1 MSRSRTRTLL
11 ATATVVLL
19 IVALSAVADASP
31 ARGTI
36 TTIRGIGGSLYTSS
50 HWSPRRVSIEEGSR
64 VRWRSVSFDHVL
76 AAYGG
81 NWTFHHSLPEGTS
94 VRKRFPDAG
103 TYLFRCRIHSTLVNG
118 DCQGMCGKIVVH

>member
-19 IVALSAVADASP
+19 IVALSVVADASP
-31 ARGTI
+31 ARGTT
-36 TTIRGIGGSLYTSS
+36 TTIRGVGSTYSS
-50 HWSPRRVSIEEGSR
+50 PHWSPKRVSIEEGSR
-64 VRWRSVSFDHVL
+64 VKWLAVSFNHVL

-81 NWTFHHSLPEGTS
+81 NWTFHHSLPQGAS

-103 TYLFRCRIHSTLVNG
+103 TYLFRCTIHSTLVNG